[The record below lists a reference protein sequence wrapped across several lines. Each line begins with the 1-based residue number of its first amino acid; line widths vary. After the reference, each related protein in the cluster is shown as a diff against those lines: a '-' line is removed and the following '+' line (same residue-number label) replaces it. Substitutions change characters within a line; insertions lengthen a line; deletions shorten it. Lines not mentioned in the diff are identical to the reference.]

1 VEGHIRSHSVDGL
14 GHPSEVEGLD
24 NSLALVGNLALRM
37 EGDMVEE
44 GRGKCIRIRCREEVG
59 NSMDL
64 VVDMDMD

>member
-1 VEGHIRSHSVDGL
+1 
-14 GHPSEVEGLD
+14 
-24 NSLALVGNLALRM
+24 M